1 VFAVLLQKGGDTAGV
16 FPVVVTF
23 LGVSKILHLNGIQ
36 NENELVVVNAWGS
49 NVLHCDPHAL
59 LESGLE
65 MVEVSDGH
73 ELVVHPS
80 AGARWFGRSSLGFL
94 QSFLVALLL
103 DALGSKLQITNSL
116 TIHLQYLGSVSCI
129 DRVRALDKGAS
140 GMVDGLVLGSL
151 L

>member
-1 VFAVLLQKGGDTAGV
+1 MA
-16 FPVVVTF
+16 
-23 LGVSKILHLNGIQ
+23 SKMRM
-36 NENELVVVNAWGS
+36 S
-49 NVLHCDPHAL
+49 LHCDPHAL
-59 LESGLE
+59 LESGSE

-80 AGARWFGRSSLGFL
+80 AGARWFGRSSLSLGFL

-116 TIHLQYLGSVSCI
+116 TIHPQYLGSVSCI
-129 DRVRALDKGAS
+129 DRVGALDKGAS
-140 GMVDGLVLGSL
+140 GMVVGLVLGSL